1 MAEVAPGSGTG
12 AGQRQRPAVCRAPS
26 PATNLSE
33 SLDYLAPGGLSSVG
47 GNGVVLDSLQSP
59 LSWAR
64 SCCALSMRSPAV
76 VQGVPHAL
84 GIPLTLSMELCLQL
98 VGVCP
103 GRTKGP
109 SIGAGK
115 QILPGVSVP
124 CYSLCPLDT
133 YHKLRIYLYRL
144 KQTSVSHLQP
154 HPPTPTP
161 SSHQP
166 WSNSVQPIY
175 AAGVG
180 QS

>member
-26 PATNLSE
+26 PATNLSK
-33 SLDYLAPGGLSSVG
+33 SLDYLAPGGLCSVG
-47 GNGVVLDSLQSP
+47 GK
-59 LSWAR
+59 W
-64 SCCALSMRSPAV
+64 SCPRWPSKAPQLGQELLCSEREVTCGCAGCATRAWDSPAAV
-76 VQGVPHAL
+76 
-84 GIPLTLSMELCLQL
+84 ELCLQL

-109 SIGAGK
+109 STGAEK

-133 YHKLRIYLYRL
+133 YHKLRIYLYQL

-161 SSHQP
+161 SSRQP